1 MRHFSLSTIALIAL
15 CVGVAG
21 QQTQLVQHD
30 DKNDPCGRF
39 KMHILVPADVDHEI
53 ATKTFTGGIDAGM
66 VWNPCN
72 RFPTLVAFGPA
83 SPAPDKKDPFFAN
96 WLLVPQRPAGA
107 SDTIEADG
115 FLLTPLHPGV
125 GFKSGSGKVEL
136 FPTLQGIERQP

>member
-15 CVGVAG
+15 CAGVSA

-39 KMHILVPADVDHEI
+39 KMRILVPADVDHEL
-53 ATKTFTGGIDAGM
+53 ATRTFTGGLDAGM

-83 SPAPDKKDPFFAN
+83 SPVPDQSVPFFGN
-96 WLLVPQRPAGA
+96 RSPLTQPPAGA
-107 SDTIEADG
+107 SDLISADG
-115 FLLTPLHPGV
+115 FLLTPLHSGV
-125 GFKSGSGKVEL
+125 GFKSGPGKVEL
-136 FPTLQGIERQP
+136 VPVPGNERRP